1 VLSNDNGES
10 VDTSTMDVTKEIT
23 TTPTTYLAATPAAS
37 LKPLAQSASHGS
49 ASEDTSK
56 QKMAVMADKC
66 IYSRMTEVNEESK

>member
-1 VLSNDNGES
+1 MLSNDNDVADGTLSMEVGEE
-10 VDTSTMDVTKEIT
+10 VKM
-23 TTPTTYLAATPAAS
+23 TPTTHLAVTPTAS